1 MTTYERLVHAV
12 RARGERLTFQRRLV
26 MRALCEH
33 EAHMTIHDI
42 QRQIQARDDVHSC
55 AEPTIYRI
63 VQWLKDLG
71 LVSQTDMAG
80 AGIVYQVISTPR
92 HHHLICLH
100 CGAIID
106 IEDSLFDGLRRQLSE
121 AFGFRARIDHMA
133 VYGWCA
139 RCDVESSEI

>member
-1 MTTYERLVHAV
+1 MTTYERLVETV
-12 RARGERLTFQRRLV
+12 RQRGERLTFQRRLV

-42 QRQIQARDDVHSC
+42 QRQIQARDGAPDC

-71 LVSQTDMAG
+71 LVSQTDMSG
-80 AGIVYQVISTPR
+80 AGIVYQVISTPP

-100 CGAIID
+100 CGTIVDID
-106 IEDSLFDGLRRQLSE
+106 DRLFEGLRRQLNE
-121 AFGFRARIDHMA
+121 AYGFRARIDHMA
-133 VYGWCA
+133 IYGWCA
-139 RCDVESSEI
+139 RCAAESSG